1 VKISALSN
9 HKPGILNNCIRIII
23 MMSKIKESLLVIHS
37 HITEKSEKT
46 WSKSCDYNILALG
59 YKQSVD
65 LPNYT
70 NTEAGTNHN

>member
-1 VKISALSN
+1 
-9 HKPGILNNCIRIII
+9 

-46 WSKSCDYNILALG
+46 WSKLCDYNILALG

-70 NTEAGTNHN
+70 NTEAGTDHN

>member
-1 VKISALSN
+1 MEITVFENFTATIVDLMSQIS
-9 HKPGILNNCIRIII
+9 
-23 MMSKIKESLLVIHS
+23 VY
-37 HITEKSEKT
+37 TEKSEKT

-70 NTEAGTNHN
+70 NTEAGTDHN